1 MIASLDAENAFDKVQ
16 HPFIGTWGNLGIQG
30 TYFNITKVCRKL
42 KANVWLIEKKKKKAK
57 QNKIFQNTLIKK
69 KDMYV
74 YSPFLLRTVLDV
86 LDEQ

>member
-1 MIASLDAENAFDKVQ
+1 MITSLDAENAFDKVQ

-57 QNKIFQNTLIKK
+57 QNKIFQNTYTNQEKRHVCLLTF
-69 KDMYV
+69 
-74 YSPFLLRTVLDV
+74 PFEDSA
-86 LDEQ
+86 